1 MAMNATEFDLI
12 VIGSGQGGVPLA
24 THRART
30 GERVALFE
38 RGAFGG
44 SCLNYGCTP
53 SKSFLAAAHNAGRA
67 RAAAALGV
75 HAELRIDQVRV
86 FERLNAIRHRW
97 SALTEKRLVEAG
109 VDVVRASARFVG
121 PRTVAGGG
129 RTLSARRVVV
139 DTGTSAAV
147 PPVPGLEATP
157 FLTNVSFFDQ
167 HELPPRLLVLGGGY
181 IGLELGQGAQRL
193 GSKVTVI
200 DRGSRVMERE
210 EADATALLQR
220 ALDEDGLRTV
230 LGVEVSAVEYDG
242 KRFVLRLSDGQAVEG
257 ERLLVAVGRK
267 ANVTDLDLAT
277 SGIELDER
285 GYIKCDEYLETTCP
299 GVYALGDVAG
309 QPAFTHVSYE
319 DYRRLL
325 STFEGKPR
333 RRDDRVL
340 SYTTFTEPQLART
353 GLTEGEARAR
363 GIDARAVTLPLSDV
377 ARAIEWNV
385 ERGFF
390 RMVIDRSNDNIIGA
404 TFIGYE
410 AGELIHVIIA
420 HIEAGAT
427 WQVLER
433 SMYVHPTLAEGL
445 TSLAELL
452 KK

>member
-1 MAMNATEFDLI
+1 MAENPTEVDLI
-12 VIGSGQGGVPLA
+12 VIGSGQGGMPLA
-24 THRART
+24 SDLARS
-30 GERVALFE
+30 GDHVALFE

-53 SKSFLAAAHNAGRA
+53 SKAFLAAAHNAGRA

-75 HAELRIDQVRV
+75 HAELRIDQRAV
-86 FERLNAIRHRW
+86 FERLNKIRHRW
-97 SALTEKRLVEAG
+97 SALSEKRLVESG
-109 VDVVRASARFVG
+109 VDVIRASARFIGERLV
-121 PRTVAGGG
+121 TGGG
-129 RTLSARRVVV
+129 RTLRGRRVVV

-147 PPVPGLEATP
+147 PPVQGLEATP

-167 HELPPRLLVLGGGY
+167 SELPPRLLVMGGGY
-181 IGLELGQGAQRL
+181 IGLELGQGARRL
-193 GSKVTVI
+193 GSEVTVV
-200 DRGSRVMERE
+200 DHGSRVMERE
-210 EADATALLQR
+210 EPDATAILQR

-230 LGVEVSAVEYDG
+230 LGLQVSAVDYDG
-242 KRFVLRLSDGQAVEG
+242 KHFALRLSDGQVLEG
-257 ERLLVAVGRK
+257 ERLLVAAGRK
-267 ANVTDLDLAT
+267 ANVADLDLAK

-285 GYIKCDEYLETTCP
+285 GYIKCNEYLETTCP

-319 DYRRLL
+319 DYRRLQ
-325 STFEGKPR
+325 STFDGKPR

-353 GLTEGEARAR
+353 GLTESEARMR
-363 GIDARAVTLPLSDV
+363 GIDARAVTLPLSEV
-377 ARAIEWNV
+377 ARAVEWNI

-390 RMVIDRSNDNIIGA
+390 RLVIDRANDKIIGA

-420 HIEAGAT
+420 HIETGAT

-445 TSLAELL
+445 TTLAELL